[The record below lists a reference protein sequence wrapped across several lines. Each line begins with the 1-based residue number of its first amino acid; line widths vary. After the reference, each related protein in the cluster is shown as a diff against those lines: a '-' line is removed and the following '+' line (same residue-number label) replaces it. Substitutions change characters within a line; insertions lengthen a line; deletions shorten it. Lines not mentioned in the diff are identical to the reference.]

1 MSLYGALAETVREG
15 KEIITGRGTFGA
27 GGTVNVAHP
36 FAEVIAVLTSLEHA
50 DSTGPVAPTV
60 FTITHRVDGAVVE
73 FAAWASDAASDT
85 DPLELVADTSES
97 SFTYAIIGR
106 RRR

>member
-15 KEIITGRGTFGA
+15 KEIITGRATFGA
-27 GGTVNVAHP
+27 GGTVDVAHP

-50 DSTGPVAPTV
+50 AGPVAPTV
-60 FTITHRVDGAVVE
+60 FTITHRVDGAAVE

-85 DPLELVADTSES
+85 DPLELTADTSES

-106 RRR
+106 RR

>member
-15 KEIITGRGTFGA
+15 KEIITGRATFGA
-27 GGTVNVAHP
+27 GGTVDVAHP
-36 FAEVIAVLTSLEHA
+36 FAEVISVLTSLEHA
-50 DSTGPVAPTV
+50 AGPTAPTV

-106 RRR
+106 RR